1 MQELRGPQLAAVLA
15 ALVMPEVITRP
26 GMRAATQ
33 ASEEALDAV
42 FALDPLQAHL
52 SDLQQDLG
60 LMLPLEMDVRLAGVS
75 LQTLIQGA
83 SVSLLHQLC
92 CMQIPAV
99 KLVCLPVLVAALHVN
114 MPCTAHITP
123 GTN

>member
-1 MQELRGPQLAAVLA
+1 MQELQGPQLAAVLA

-52 SDLQQDLG
+52 SKV
-60 LMLPLEMDVRLAGVS
+60 PSSDVL
-75 LQTLIQGA
+75 
-83 SVSLLHQLC
+83 
-92 CMQIPAV
+92 
-99 KLVCLPVLVAALHVN
+99 
-114 MPCTAHITP
+114 
-123 GTN
+123 